1 MRSAARAQRSSAPT
15 GASSASGAA
24 RASARRSRLTSRRG
38 FAATPAIEI
47 TVKNLAIAGLALLL
61 AAPALAAPTVHIT
74 SPESIKLNR
83 PFSDATEVGGVL
95 YLSGQIGAVPG
106 EDHVVAGGLE
116 VETAQVMANIGAIL
130 AKRGLTHDDLFICT
144 VMLADM
150 RQWDAFNKVYVGF
163 FKPGRFPSRSAMGVS
178 GLARGA
184 AVELE
189 CWANTAR

>member
-1 MRSAARAQRSSAPT
+1 MLKYA
-15 GASSASGAA
+15 
-24 RASARRSRLTSRRG
+24 L
-38 FAATPAIEI
+38 
-47 TVKNLAIAGLALLL
+47 VGLALALPL
-61 AAPALAAPTVHIT
+61 PAVAAPTVHIT

-83 PFSDATEVGGVL
+83 PFSDATEVNGIL

-116 VETAQVMANIGAIL
+116 AETRQVMANIGAIL
-130 AKRGLTHDDLFICT
+130 AKRGLTHGDLFKCT

-150 RQWDAFNKVYVGF
+150 AQWDAFNRVYVTY
-163 FKPGRFPSRSAMGVS
+163 FKPGRFPSRSAMGVN